1 MPTTYTHYAYGQEVF
16 HKLPEEL
23 QRKIEPYIEYYNIG
37 VHGPDILFYYHSYC
51 KNKVNQYGVKV
62 HHEPARE
69 FFKRAFRVFQARL
82 FTLIRT
88 ISICMSLAIR
98 FVLS

>member
-37 VHGPDILFYYHSYC
+37 VQVRIFCFIIILIA
-51 KNKVNQYGVKV
+51 KIK
-62 HHEPARE
+62 
-69 FFKRAFRVFQARL
+69 
-82 FTLIRT
+82 
-88 ISICMSLAIR
+88 
-98 FVLS
+98 

>member
-1 MPTTYTHYAYGQEVF
+1 MPQNKKIV
-16 HKLPEEL
+16 L
-23 QRKIEPYIEYYNIG
+23 QIRLILNSVVIIITERKIEPYIEYYNIG

-69 FFKRAFRVFQARL
+69 FFKRAFKVF
-82 FTLIRT
+82 
-88 ISICMSLAIR
+88 
-98 FVLS
+98 

>member
-69 FFKRAFRVFQARL
+69 FFNLEFKVF
-82 FTLIRT
+82 
-88 ISICMSLAIR
+88 ISKKNRI
-98 FVLS
+98 